1 MKANEQ
7 SSCKFLGPVV
17 VLLFLVMTAT
27 LAMSST
33 PMLASPPDPTTPR
46 PEPFYIRLE
55 QPLVGPGTPAKPLSA
70 PIQIAAD
77 PGEWYDLALVEGFE
91 GTFPPE
97 NWQIVNDSGW
107 HRWDGEPRIDSASAG
122 ITDTTTMANSWL
134 VYGPTDELATY
145 DIANARFR
153 FSYWLDSEQDVGWFG
168 WAASSDGQAFY
179 GARVSGPVRQWLTG
193 ELDMA
198 QYLSE
203 EMVWVAFFFLGGGPG
218 NGVYVDD
225 VAFVWFDNFHLW
237 QRPLHP

>member
-1 MKANEQ
+1 
-7 SSCKFLGPVV
+7 
-17 VLLFLVMTAT
+17 
-27 LAMSST
+27 
-33 PMLASPPDPTTPR
+33 
-46 PEPFYIRLE
+46 
-55 QPLVGPGTPAKPLSA
+55 
-70 PIQIAAD
+70 
-77 PGEWYDLALVEGFE
+77 
-91 GTFPPE
+91 
-97 NWQIVNDSGW
+97 
-107 HRWDGEPRIDSASAG
+107 
-122 ITDTTTMANSWL
+122 MANSWL
-134 VYGPTDELATY
+134 VYGPTDELTTY